1 MKYGIAE
8 EGGMYRV
15 YRLLDPRKAEKE
27 NNRRYLASSDRED
40 RARELMDA
48 FKTLPE
54 PEVEDERRND
64 S

>member
-1 MKYGIAE
+1 MTFGIAE
-8 EGGMYRV
+8 EKGIWRV
-15 YRLLDPRKAEKE
+15 YYLLDPHKTDKE